1 MIKSNRFQKI
11 ILLIGDVAIFYGAL
25 FLTLIIRYGALPSE
39 KLWEG
44 HKWPFFFVSIV
55 WLMIYYIA
63 GLYDVEK
70 SANSAKIT
78 QIIRTM
84 LAGTGIAV
92 AMFYFI
98 PSFNITPKTNLFI
111 DVGIVIF
118 LIWLW
123 RKFFQKIIA
132 GGAKIKVFFW
142 DDSAE
147 VAVFAMFINK
157 NPQLG
162 YETNDDALKADII
175 IISSDAKRDER
186 AVNSL
191 YEKVLAGKTVVD
203 FDGFYES
210 TTGMI
215 PVSKI
220 GKEWFLENMFEVA
233 KQKFEKIKRFT
244 DLIIASVLFI
254 PFIIIFPFV
263 ALAIKLNSRGTIL
276 YRQNR
281 VGKDGRIFQ
290 IIKFRSMFADAEK
303 NGAEWAKKDD
313 KRATFFGRA
322 MRRTR
327 IDELPQLWNVLKGD
341 LSFVG
346 PRPER
351 PEFLKELTE
360 KVPHYSIRQL
370 VKPGLSGWA
379 QINFPYGA
387 SMEDATQKLQY
398 DLFYIKNRSLLLEFS
413 IILKT
418 IMTLIR
424 KEGR

>member
-1 MIKSNRFQKI
+1 MIKSNKSQKI
-11 ILLIGDVAIFYGAL
+11 ILLLGDVVIFYGAL
-25 FLTLIIRYGALPSE
+25 FLTFVIRYGALPSE

-55 WLMIYYIA
+55 WLAIYYIA

-78 QIIRTM
+78 QIIKTM

-98 PSFNITPKTNLFI
+98 PAFNITPKTNLFI
-111 DVGIVIF
+111 DVGIVTG

-123 RKFFQKIIA
+123 RKIFQKIIA
-132 GGAKIKVFFW
+132 GSAKIKIFFW
-142 DDSAE
+142 DGSAE
-147 VAVFAMFINK
+147 VHSFAKFINA

-162 YETNDDALKADII
+162 YETNDDALKAGII
-175 IISSDAKRDER
+175 IISPDARRDER

-191 YEKVLAGKTVVD
+191 YEKVLNGKTVVD
-203 FDGFYES
+203 FDEFYES
-210 TTGMI
+210 ITGMI

-220 GKEWFLENMFEVA
+220 GKAWFLENMFEIT
-233 KQKFEKIKRFT
+233 KQKFEKIKRFI
-244 DLIIASVLFI
+244 DIIIASLLFV
-254 PFIIIFPFV
+254 PFVIIFPFV
-263 ALAIKLNSRGTIL
+263 ALVIKLNSRGTIL

-313 KRATFFGRA
+313 KRATFFGRV

-341 LSFVG
+341 LSFIG

-351 PEFLKELTE
+351 PEFMKELIE
-360 KVPHYSIRQL
+360 KVPHYSMRQL

-387 SMEDATQKLQY
+387 SAEDATEKLQY
-398 DLFYIKNRSLLLEFS
+398 DLYYIKNRSLLLELS
-413 IILKT
+413 IMLKT

>member
-1 MIKSNRFQKI
+1 MIKSNKFQKI
-11 ILLIGDVAIFYGAL
+11 ILLIGDAVIFYGAL
-25 FLTLIIRYGALPSE
+25 FLTLIVRYGDLPSE

-44 HKWPFFFVSIV
+44 HKWPFFFVSVV
-55 WLMIYYIA
+55 WLIIYYIA

-111 DVGIVIF
+111 DVGVVTV
-118 LIWLW
+118 LVWLW
-123 RKFFQKIIA
+123 RKIFQKIIS
-132 GGAKIKVFFW
+132 GGVKIKIFFW
-142 DDSAE
+142 DNSAE
-147 VAVFAMFINK
+147 AVIFAKFIND

-162 YETNDDALKADII
+162 YETNDNALKADII

-191 YEKVLAGKTVVD
+191 YEKVLDGKTVVD

-220 GKEWFLENMFEVA
+220 RKEWFLENMFEVA
-233 KQKFEKIKRFT
+233 KQKFEKIKRFI
-244 DLIIASVLFI
+244 DIVIASVLFI
-254 PFIIIFPFV
+254 PFIIIFPFI
-263 ALAIKLNSRGTIL
+263 ALAIKLNSKGTIL

-281 VGKDGRIFQ
+281 VGKDGLIFQ

-303 NGAEWAKKDD
+303 NGAEWAKKNDW
-313 KRATFFGRA
+313 RVTFMGNI
-322 MRRTR
+322 MRKTR
-327 IDELPQLWNVLKGD
+327 IDELPQIWNVLKGD
-341 LSFVG
+341 LSFIG

-351 PEFLKELTE
+351 PEFVKELTE

-387 SMEDATQKLQY
+387 SVEDATQKLQY
-398 DLFYIKNRSLLLEFS
+398 DLFYIKNRSLLLELS
-413 IILKT
+413 IMLKT
-418 IMTLIR
+418 IMTLVR